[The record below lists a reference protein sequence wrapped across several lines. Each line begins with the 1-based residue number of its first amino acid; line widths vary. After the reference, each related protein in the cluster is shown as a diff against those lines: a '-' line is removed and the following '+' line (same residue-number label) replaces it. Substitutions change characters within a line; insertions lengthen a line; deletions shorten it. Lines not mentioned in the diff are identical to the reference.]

1 MATELKASQKVS
13 ITEVSFKSNNN
24 RNFNLFS
31 RKNPFSRNFFRQK
44 QNNMNNRN
52 YKRQGR

>member
-1 MATELKASQKVS
+1 MATELKASQK
-13 ITEVSFKSNNN
+13 ITIVEKEISFNNN

-31 RKNPFSRNFFRQK
+31 NKNMFNRNFFKYK
-44 QNNMNNRN
+44 QNTKNRN